1 MSRYQAKW
9 DPNRERRITES
20 KIYKESHLFANNK
33 HQRLYLIQKEWF
45 NEWMGFLYGN
55 RDRCPSQIDLEIVI
69 RHLPRWPYHNP
80 KCKWKDRDTAI
91 APIIIIARF
100 LISN

>member
-55 RDRCPSQIDLEIVI
+55 RDRCPSQIDNTELANVI
-69 RHLPRWPYHNP
+69 INEGL
-80 KCKWKDRDTAI
+80 I
-91 APIIIIARF
+91 ALSKNVDYYEF
-100 LISN
+100 TS